1 MRQTRALSR
10 LFHDPILE
18 NSSQLGVHSSQPLKF
33 LPWGL

>member
-18 NSSQLGVHSSQPLKF
+18 NSLQLRVHSSLPLKF
-33 LPWGL
+33 LPCGL